1 MRYNNNSGP
10 PELHLLR
17 AVPDASKDTQQ
28 MYRSTN
34 TARSNA
40 ASYSKP
46 GGQLSWLCPDVIA
59 QLYVE
64 GQNRLPDYYSLGAHW
79 MDSPAQHALGCEC
92 RL

>member
-1 MRYNNNSGP
+1 MRYNLPSGP

-17 AVPDASKDTQQ
+17 AVPAVSPNTQQ
-28 MYRSTN
+28 MYKSTN

-59 QLYVE
+59 HLYVE
-64 GQNRLPDYYSLGAHW
+64 GQNKLQDYYNMGAHW
-79 MDSPAQHALGCEC
+79 SDTPAQSALACEC
-92 RL
+92 L